1 MEAPLHLK
9 PGVFL
14 LPETFNL
21 EKICK
26 AGADSRL
33 QRWKSQRIKVHR
45 LDYRFSIDF

>member
-26 AGADSRL
+26 AGQIPASGDGNH
-33 QRWKSQRIKVHR
+33 KE
-45 LDYRFSIDF
+45 